1 MRGLRSISMAGMTE
15 TAPPVDPDTSIVRL
29 HGEACFYCGAVHTDL
44 YPAGS
49 VSTPVPG
56 GVRVWQ
62 IVACGKHRPEAAR

>member
-1 MRGLRSISMAGMTE
+1 MRVLQSISMAGMTE
-15 TAPPVDPDTSIVRL
+15 TAPPADPDTSIARL
-29 HGEACFYCGAVHTDL
+29 HGEACFYCGAVHTEL

-62 IVACGKHRPEAAR
+62 IVACRKHRPEETR